1 MNEPTRTLLYD
12 LAIASACGLAVG
24 VFVAAASVPALKWW
38 HDRGQDRRSGQSA
51 PTPFPGAL
59 PVVDGGQEGTHALLP
74 ASVVGGGDLTPTASP
89 EHESR
94 SAVTSPPEFWPP
106 PTPEDTSG
114 PFDRLIG

>member
-59 PVVDGGQEGTHALLP
+59 PVVDGGQGQTTPLP
-74 ASVVGGGDLTPTASP
+74 ASVVGGGDLDTSTASP
-89 EHESR
+89 VDDR
-94 SAVTSPPEFWPP
+94 PVTSLPEFWPT